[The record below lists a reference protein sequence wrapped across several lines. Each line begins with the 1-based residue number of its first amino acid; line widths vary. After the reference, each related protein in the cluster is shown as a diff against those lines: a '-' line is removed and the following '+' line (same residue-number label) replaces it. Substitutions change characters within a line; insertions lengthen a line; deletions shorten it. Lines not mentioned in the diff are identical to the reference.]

1 MPEWPSTASP
11 TPHEILGIAPG
22 APYSKARFNQL
33 VKMYHPDVS
42 STDPRVN
49 KLPEGVRLERYR
61 LIVAAHSLLGDSHSR
76 RMYES
81 HEGWFHAAPFE
92 RRSHAT
98 QETRPSPMRQHPIY
112 TSNAAFAM
120 LLVALGMLG
129 AALQYRRLAVAGRDI
144 KRLELILQEAL
155 QEEMQAWASVLH
167 GQSRDDRILAFL
179 ARRHGVPHQL
189 QNWVTAH
196 GGPTDSS

>member
-1 MPEWPSTASP
+1 
-11 TPHEILGIAPG
+11 
-22 APYSKARFNQL
+22 
-33 VKMYHPDVS
+33 
-42 STDPRVN
+42 
-49 KLPEGVRLERYR
+49 
-61 LIVAAHSLLGDSHSR
+61 
-76 RMYES
+76 
-81 HEGWFHAAPFE
+81 
-92 RRSHAT
+92 
-98 QETRPSPMRQHPIY
+98 MRQHPIY